1 MTQSKSSQANQNQ
14 ANILDKYLDVIP
26 MFHTMFPKMAIG
38 VTNLEEWLAYYPGEK
53 VDLGVKK
60 GQRIDP
66 NEPLADCLK
75 HNKVIK
81 DLVPEDFY
89 GFHFTGMA
97 NPILENGKVVGAIAI
112 QVQEQNERELR
123 KISEQIVTSLTQ
135 ANERVTTIS
144 ESAIGLSELSNTLLN
159 QSHQT
164 NEEMKKTGEVIN
176 FINKIASQTNLLGV
190 NAAIEAAHAGDK
202 GNGFG
207 IIAKEIRKL
216 SEETITSTEKIK
228 TVLENTQKSVDEITV
243 SIDKMAAFG
252 KNQAHSTTEISAFI
266 DEIEAMSKKLNKYAS
281 DL

>member
-1 MTQSKSSQANQNQ
+1 MTHTESTHFKHEDIT
-14 ANILDKYLDVIP
+14 ILDKYLDVIP

-60 GQRIDP
+60 GQKIDP

-75 HNKVIK
+75 NNKVIK
-81 DLVPEDFY
+81 DVIPEDFY

-97 NPILENGKVVGAIAI
+97 NPILENGKVIGAIAI

-135 ANERVTTIS
+135 ANDRVTTIS
-144 ESAIGLSELSNTLLN
+144 QSANGLSELSNTLLN
-159 QSHQT
+159 QSNHT

-228 TVLENTQKSVDEITV
+228 NVLENTQKSVDEITV
-243 SIDKMAAFG
+243 SIDKMVAFG
-252 KNQAHSTTEISAFI
+252 KNQANSTTEISAFI

>member
-1 MTQSKSSQANQNQ
+1 MTQTKPIHANQNNG
-14 ANILDKYLDVIP
+14 NILEKYLDVIP

-60 GQRIDP
+60 GQKIDP
-66 NEPLADCLK
+66 NEPLADCIK

-81 DLVPEDFY
+81 DIVPKDFY

-112 QVQEQNERELR
+112 QVQEQSERELR
-123 KISEQIVTSLTQ
+123 KISDQIVTSLTQ
-135 ANERVTTIS
+135 ANDRVTTIS
-144 ESAIGLSELSNTLLN
+144 ESAIGLSELSNTLLD
-159 QSHQT
+159 QSHHT

-228 TVLENTQKSVDEITV
+228 NVLENTQKSVDEITV
-243 SIDKMAAFG
+243 SIDKMVSFG

>member
-1 MTQSKSSQANQNQ
+1 MTQSTSKQANQNQ

-38 VTNLEEWLAYYPGEK
+38 LTNLEEWLVYYPGEK

-60 GQRIDP
+60 GQKIDP
-66 NEPLADCLK
+66 NEPLANCLK

-97 NPILENGKVVGAIAI
+97 NPIVENGKVVGAIAI
-112 QVQEQNERELR
+112 QVQEQNERELQ
-123 KISEQIVTSLTQ
+123 KISDQIVTSLTH
-135 ANERVTTIS
+135 ANDRVTTIS
-144 ESAIGLSELSNTLLN
+144 ESANGLSELSNTLLD
-159 QSHQT
+159 QSQHT

-228 TVLENTQKSVDEITV
+228 DVLENTQKSVDEITV
-243 SIDKMAAFG
+243 SIDKMVSSG